1 MVMENFIYLE
11 ENLAEILRGI
21 KEMEKKYQRSITLVC
36 VTKSGSDEEL
46 LELARLGADNI
57 GENRPSELV
66 RRGGLLREK
75 GYSPVL
81 HQIGHLQRNK
91 VKLVAGVAN
100 LIHSLDSI
108 SLAEELNKQ
117 AEKLGIRVS
126 ALIEINSA
134 MEESKGGIAPDE
146 AEEFFLALKKLDH
159 IDVMGIMTMGPALED
174 KELIRPYFK
183 MTKNI
188 FDKIKSRYGFAGDP
202 ILSMG
207 MSESYSI
214 AIEEGANL
222 VRIGRRLFEKRQD
235 KE

>member
-1 MVMENFIYLE
+1 MVMGNFDYLE
-11 ENLAEILRGI
+11 KNLSEILRTI
-21 KEMEKKYQRSITLVC
+21 KEMEEKYQRSITLVC

-46 LELARLGADNI
+46 LELAKLGAIHI

-66 RRGGLLREK
+66 RRGGLLRAE

-91 VKLVAGVAN
+91 VKLVIGIADF
-100 LIHSLDSI
+100 IHSIDSI
-108 SLAEELNKQ
+108 PLAEELNKQ
-117 AEKLGIRVS
+117 AQKLGIRIC

-134 MEESKGGIAPDE
+134 MEESKGGIDPDT
-146 AEEFFLALKKLDH
+146 AEGFYLELKKLDH
-159 IDVMGIMTMGPALED
+159 IDVVGIMTMGPALED
-174 KELIRPYFK
+174 KELVRPYFRK
-183 MTKNI
+183 TKEI
-188 FDKIKSRYGFAGDP
+188 FDKINARYGFAGEP

-207 MSESYSI
+207 MSESYMI

-222 VRIGRRLFEKRQD
+222 VRVGRRLFEKRQD

>member
-1 MVMENFIYLE
+1 MENFIYLE
-11 ENLAEILRGI
+11 KNLSEILQGI
-21 KEMEKKYQRSITLVC
+21 KSMEEKYQRKITLVC

-46 LELARLGADNI
+46 VELVRLGAENI

-66 RRGGLLREK
+66 RRGGLLK
-75 GYSPVL
+75 SAGYSPIL

-91 VKLVAGVAN
+91 VKLVSGIAT

-117 AEKLGIRVS
+117 AEKLGIRIS

-134 MEESKGGIAPDE
+134 KEESKGGINPED
-146 AEEFFLALKKLDH
+146 AESFFLELKRFDR
-159 IDVMGIMTMGPALED
+159 IDVRGIMTMGPALED
-174 KELIRPYFK
+174 KELVRPYFK
-183 MTKNI
+183 KTKEI
-188 FDKIKSRYGFAGDP
+188 FDKINSRYGFTGEP

-207 MSESYSI
+207 MSESYI
-214 AIEEGANL
+214 VAIEEGANL

>member
-1 MVMENFIYLE
+1 MVMKNFNYLE
-11 ENLAEILRGI
+11 KNLTEILREI
-21 KEMEKKYQRSITLVC
+21 KDMEEKYQRSINLVC

-66 RRGGLLREK
+66 RRGGLLRAE
-75 GYSPVL
+75 GYSPIL

-108 SLAEELNKQ
+108 PLAEELNKQ
-117 AEKLGIRVS
+117 AERLGIRIS

-134 MEESKGGIAPDE
+134 MEESKGGVAPDE
-146 AEEFFLALKKLDH
+146 AEEFFLALKKFDR

-188 FDKIKSRYGFAGDP
+188 FDKIKSRYGFAGEP

-222 VRIGRRLFEKRQD
+222 VRIGRRLFEKR
-235 KE
+235 

>member
-1 MVMENFIYLE
+1 MKNFIYLE
-11 ENLAEILRGI
+11 KNLSEIHCEI
-21 KEMEKKYQRSITLVC
+21 KAMEEKYQRKITLVC

-46 LELARLGADNI
+46 LELARLGADHI

-66 RRGGLLREK
+66 RRGGLLKAE
-75 GYSPVL
+75 GYSPTL

-91 VKLVAGVAN
+91 VKLVAGAAS

-108 SLAEELNKQ
+108 TLAAELNKQ
-117 AEKLGIRVS
+117 AERLDIRIP

-134 MEESKGGIAPDE
+134 KEESKGGIDPED
-146 AEEFFLALKKLDH
+146 AERFFLMLKEFDR
-159 IDVMGIMTMGPALED
+159 IDVRGIMTMGPALDD
-174 KELIRPYFK
+174 KELVRPYFRQ
-183 MTKNI
+183 TKEI
-188 FDKIKSRYGFAGDP
+188 FDKINSRYGFVGEP

-207 MSESYSI
+207 MSGSYQV

-222 VRIGRRLFEKRQD
+222 VRIGRRLFEKRQE

>member
-1 MVMENFIYLE
+1 MVMGNFDYLE
-11 ENLAEILRGI
+11 KNLSEILRTI
-21 KEMEKKYQRSITLVC
+21 KEMEEKYQRSITLVC

-46 LELARLGADNI
+46 LELAKLGAIHI

-66 RRGGLLREK
+66 RRGGLLRAE
-75 GYSPVL
+75 GYSPIL

-108 SLAEELNKQ
+108 PLAEELNKQ
-117 AEKLGIRVS
+117 AERLGIRIS

-134 MEESKGGIAPDE
+134 MEESKGGVAPDE
-146 AEEFFLALKKLDH
+146 AEEFFLALKKFDR

-188 FDKIKSRYGFAGDP
+188 FDKIKSRYGFAGEP

-222 VRIGRRLFEKRQD
+222 VRIGRRLFEKR
-235 KE
+235 

>member
-1 MVMENFIYLE
+1 MVMKNFNYLE
-11 ENLAEILRGI
+11 KNLTEILREI
-21 KEMEKKYQRSITLVC
+21 KDMEEKYQRSITLVC

-66 RRGGLLREK
+66 RRGGLLRAE
-75 GYSPVL
+75 GYSPIL

-91 VKLVAGVAN
+91 VKLVVGVAN
-100 LIHSLDSI
+100 LIHSLDSLP
-108 SLAEELNKQ
+108 LAEELNKQ
-117 AEKLGIRVS
+117 AERLGIRVS

-134 MEESKGGIAPDE
+134 MEESKGGVAPDE
-146 AEEFFLALKKLDH
+146 AEEFFLALKKFDR

-174 KELIRPYFK
+174 KELIRPYLK

-188 FDKIKSRYGFAGDP
+188 FDKIKSRYGFAGEP

-222 VRIGRRLFEKRQD
+222 VRIGRRLFEK
-235 KE
+235 

>member
-1 MVMENFIYLE
+1 MVMKNFNYLE
-11 ENLAEILRGI
+11 KNLTEILREI
-21 KEMEKKYQRSITLVC
+21 KDMEEKYQRSITLVC

-66 RRGGLLREK
+66 RRGGLLRAE
-75 GYSPVL
+75 GYSPIL

-108 SLAEELNKQ
+108 PLAEELNKQ
-117 AEKLGIRVS
+117 AERLGIRIS

-134 MEESKGGIAPDE
+134 MEESKGGVAPDE
-146 AEEFFLALKKLDH
+146 AEEFFLALKKFDR

-188 FDKIKSRYGFAGDP
+188 FDKIKSRYGFAGEP

-222 VRIGRRLFEKRQD
+222 VRIGRRLFEKR
-235 KE
+235 

>member
-1 MVMENFIYLE
+1 MENFIYLE
-11 ENLAEILRGI
+11 KNLTEILRGI
-21 KEMEKKYQRSITLVC
+21 KEMEGKYQRKITLVC

-46 LELARLGADNI
+46 LELGRLGAEHI

-66 RRGGLLREK
+66 RRGGLLRAE

-91 VKLVAGVAN
+91 VRLVAGVAN

-108 SLAEELNKQ
+108 PLAEELNKQ
-117 AEKLGIRVS
+117 ATKLGIRVS

-146 AEEFFLALKKLDH
+146 AEEFFLALKKFDR

-174 KELIRPYFK
+174 KEQIRPYFK
-183 MTKNI
+183 KTKEI
-188 FDKIKSRYGFAGDP
+188 FDKIKSRYGFAGEP

-207 MSESYSI
+207 MSGSYSI

>member
-1 MVMENFIYLE
+1 MVMKNFNYLE
-11 ENLAEILRGI
+11 KNLTEILREI
-21 KEMEKKYQRSITLVC
+21 KDMEEKYQRSITLVC

-66 RRGGLLREK
+66 RRGGLLRAE
-75 GYSPVL
+75 GYSPIL

-108 SLAEELNKQ
+108 PLAEELNKQ
-117 AEKLGIRVS
+117 AERLGIRIS

-134 MEESKGGIAPDE
+134 MEESKGGVAPDE
-146 AEEFFLALKKLDH
+146 AEEFFLALKKFDR

-188 FDKIKSRYGFAGDP
+188 FDKIKSRYGFAGEP

-222 VRIGRRLFEKRQD
+222 VRIGRRLFEK
-235 KE
+235 